1 MPRLRL
7 PGTPVI
13 PGGVDLVLDDSWS
26 PGNLRLRVF
35 PAADV
40 ERLVQVHSDVEIG
53 PTFRGGAPAKER
65 LPGALVPAMFGGR
78 EEPQVQPGWEVLMF
92 LAKLGYQSVPVH
104 CDAAA
109 ERWLAGYTP
118 VSPALPSGWEIH

>member
-7 PGTPVI
+7 PGTALL
-13 PGGVDLVLDDSWS
+13 PGGVDLVLHDSWS
-26 PGNLRLRVF
+26 PGNLRLMVF

-40 ERLVQVHSDVEIG
+40 ERLVHAHSDVEIG
-53 PTFRGGAPAKER
+53 PTFRGDVPAKER
-65 LPGALVPAMFGGR
+65 LRGALVPAMFGGSA
-78 EEPQVQPGWEVLMF
+78 EPQVQPGWEVLMF

-109 ERWLAGYTP
+109 ERWLAAYTP
-118 VSPALPSGWEIH
+118 VSAALPHGWELH